1 VCRYRRRIILSV
13 FSLTLLSIPLG
24 GLPQKKVLILH
35 SYNIGYVW
43 TDLIAM
49 GMRSVFQEHTR
60 DIEVYE
66 EYCDTKR
73 YPPDFVFPHIRQL
86 LYSKYRDNPPDLVLT
101 SDDNAL
107 DFAMGLRPA
116 IFPQAPIVFCGVNYY
131 HPYRL
136 RGEKNITGIAENFNI
151 PRTLDLILTLHPNLS
166 YIAVVSDSTETGRYN
181 TARLM
186 QVIYEYENRVEF
198 RFFLERTKEELE
210 KELRALPPNGAVLNL
225 SFWRDRSGRVLTY
238 RESLSFLAET
248 APCPIYTL
256 WDFMVNYGTVGGYVA
271 DGKMQ
276 GKLAAELSL
285 RILSGEPAD
294 SIPVV
299 TESPNSY
306 YFDYR
311 ALERWGIPLDALP
324 DGSIV
329 LNRPKES
336 VYRFVLYFWIAL
348 LVAGG
353 LAFLAVIFFL
363 QRSQLQ
369 RMLKEREILIKEIHH
384 RVKNNLQVV
393 SSLLN
398 LQKDTMFDLRD
409 ASYLEN
415 CRTRIQSMALI
426 HENLYHSTHM
436 DRIQIEPYCRELFS
450 QLEQAYNLRER
461 RIQLESKIENIQLR
475 LNESIPF
482 GLLLVE
488 LVSNAIKHG
497 VSKEGG
503 EIYVHCGLVKGEDRD
518 WLSLEVKDT
527 GKGFPEGFNP
537 KEAESLG
544 LQLIHSLV
552 DQLNGRIEW
561 RNEGGLRTIVQFPL
575 PV

>member
-1 VCRYRRRIILSV
+1 MRRDRIRTV
-13 FSLTLLSIPLG
+13 LSILFLLALRFPLE

-86 LYSKYRDNPPDLVLT
+86 LRSKYKDNPPDVVVT

-107 DFAMGLRPA
+107 DFALGLRKE
-116 IFPQAPIVFCGVNYY
+116 IFPHAPIVFCGVNYY
-131 HPYRL
+131 HPNRL
-136 RGEKNITGIAENFNI
+136 HGERNVTGIAENFNI
-151 PRTLDLILTLHPNLS
+151 PRTLDLMLSLHPKLS

-186 QVIYEYENRVEF
+186 QVIHQYENKVQF
-198 RFFLERTKEELE
+198 RFLLERTKEELE
-210 KELRALPPNGAVLNL
+210 EELRKLPPQGAVLNL

-271 DGKMQ
+271 DGRMQ
-276 GKLAAELSL
+276 GKLAAELAL
-285 RILSGEPAD
+285 RVLSGEPAD
-294 SIPVV
+294 SIPVL

-306 YFDYR
+306 YFDYP
-311 ALERWGIPLDALP
+311 ALVRWDIPLSALP
-324 DGSIV
+324 EGSIV
-329 LNRPKES
+329 MNRPKENFFQ
-336 VYRFVLYFWIAL
+336 FVLYFWIAI

-353 LAFLAVIFFL
+353 LAFLSVALFL
-363 QRSQLQ
+363 QRKQLQ
-369 RMLKEREILIKEIHH
+369 RMLQEREVLIKEIHH

-398 LQKDTMFDLRD
+398 LQKDTMFDPRD
-409 ASYLEN
+409 MAFLEN
-415 CRTRIQSMALI
+415 CRARVQSMALI
-426 HENLYHSTHM
+426 HENLYQSAHLE
-436 DRIQIEPYCRELFS
+436 RIQIQPYCRELFS
-450 QLEQAYNLRER
+450 HLEQAYNFQGRGIR
-461 RIQLESKIENIQLR
+461 LESEIEDFSLG
-475 LNESIPF
+475 LNEAIPF
-482 GLLLVE
+482 GILLVE
-488 LVSNAIKHG
+488 LITNAAKHG
-497 VSKEGG
+497 VPGG
-503 EIYVHCGLVKGEDRD
+503 GKIHLRCERMKGKQKAV
-518 WLSLEVKDT
+518 LEVKDS
-527 GKGFPEGFNP
+527 GPGFPEGFNP
-537 KEAESLG
+537 EESESLG
-544 LQLIHSLV
+544 LQLVYSLV
-552 DQLNGRIEW
+552 DQLNGDIEW
-561 RNEGGLRTIVQFPL
+561 RKERGLSAIVQFPL
-575 PV
+575 PE